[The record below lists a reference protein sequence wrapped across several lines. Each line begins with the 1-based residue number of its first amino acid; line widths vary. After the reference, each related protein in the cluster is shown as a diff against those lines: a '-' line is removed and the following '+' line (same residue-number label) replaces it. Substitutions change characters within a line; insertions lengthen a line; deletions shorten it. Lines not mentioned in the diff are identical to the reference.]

1 MLMWYHWKDSR
12 PRFGDEVP
20 KIATLH
26 YNPRPIRIIITLI
39 FSRVQA
45 MIGFTRPMTSLT
57 IATRIH
63 TIESVSENIVVV
75 VYCYG

>member
-1 MLMWYHWKDSR
+1 
-12 PRFGDEVP
+12 
-20 KIATLH
+20 
-26 YNPRPIRIIITLI
+26 
-39 FSRVQA
+39 
-45 MIGFTRPMTSLT
+45 MIGFTRPMISLT